1 MSAKTVNLKTILI
14 LLGAISLSAPLPAAQ
29 DELAA
34 VREMLQK
41 LAPDQKPDSIKPTA
55 VPGIYE
61 VNYGATV
68 FYINKDG
75 RYMFQGDLIDLKT
88 ETNLSEKTRSV
99 ARLKILSSLAEKDVI
114 VFSPKQVK
122 YTVTIF
128 TDIDCSVCRRMHEDM
143 AKINQQG
150 IKVRYV
156 AYPRAGID
164 SESYMKAVSV
174 WCSKDRKDA
183 MTRAKAGENVKA
195 KSCDNPV
202 KRHLQAAQEMYIRGT
217 PALILGD
224 GTLLPGYDSVERL
237 VELLEQHKRSS

>member
-1 MSAKTVNLKTILI
+1 MSAKTVNLKTILM

-41 LAPDQKPDSIKPTA
+41 LSPDQKPDDIKPTA

-68 FYINKDG
+68 FYLNKDG

-88 ETNLSEKTRSV
+88 ETNLSEKTRSG
-99 ARLKILSSLAEKDVI
+99 ARLKIISSLAEKDMI

-128 TDIDCSVCRRMHEDM
+128 TDIDCSVCRRMHADM

-164 SESYMKAVSV
+164 SESYLNTVSV

-183 MTRAKAGENVKA
+183 ITRAKAGEDVKA

-202 KRHLQAAQEMYIRGT
+202 KRHFQTAQETHIRGT
-217 PALILGD
+217 PALILED
-224 GTLLPGYDSVERL
+224 GTLFPGYDSVERL
-237 VELLEQHKRSS
+237 VELLEQHKRRS